1 MTMFTINETEFGWEE
16 IVAAAESWG
25 EWRSFFKQ
33 TRQTLACLRWAEEV
47 GCPLN
52 DGEVKAAA
60 TAFRY
65 AHNLISAEEA
75 QRWLSRWEMTI
86 ADWLNCLRG
95 QLLREHWATRLAV
108 ITAAQ
113 QVSDA
118 EVAAVIKHYAV
129 CSDKLDQWAQQ
140 LAGRAAI
147 AAKAEA
153 LPLAPQSPQQ
163 LIAGIEAAFAAQR
176 QLTITQAALTSK
188 IADHRLD
195 WLRFD
200 CRYVWFGEERLAREA
215 ALCVTEDGLTLDEVA
230 RHARAIVQEWSF
242 YLDEVALEA
251 RPHFMAAA
259 QGAWL
264 GPLPLLSGY
273 PILQILSKR
282 APVPNDPQIK
292 ARAEQAIINHA
303 LAQEIN
309 GRVKWLTQ
317 F

>member
-1 MTMFTINETEFGWEE
+1 MFTINETAFGWEE

-25 EWRSFFKQ
+25 EWSSFFEQ
-33 TRQTLACLRWAEEV
+33 TRQTLACLRWAEEA
-47 GCPLN
+47 GCPLSN
-52 DGEVKAAA
+52 GEVQAAA

-75 QRWLSRWEMTI
+75 QRWLRRWEMTV
-86 ADWLNCLRG
+86 ADWMNCLRG
-95 QLLREHWATRLAV
+95 QLLREHWATRLAA

-113 QVSDA
+113 RVSDA

-129 CSDKLDQWAQQ
+129 CADKLDQWAQQ

-147 AAKAEA
+147 AAKSGQ
-153 LPLAPQSPQQ
+153 LPVAPQAPRE

-176 QLTITQAALTSK
+176 QLAVTPAALTSK

-215 ALCVTEDGLTLDEVA
+215 ALCVTADGLTLDEVA
-230 RHARAIVQEWSF
+230 GHARAVVQEWSF

-251 RPHFMAAA
+251 RPHFLAAA

-273 PILQILSKR
+273 PVLQILGKR
-282 APVPNDPQIK
+282 APVLNDPQIK
-292 ARAEQAIINHA
+292 ARAERAIINHA
-303 LAQEIN
+303 LAQEMN
-309 GRVKWLTQ
+309 GCVQWQTR